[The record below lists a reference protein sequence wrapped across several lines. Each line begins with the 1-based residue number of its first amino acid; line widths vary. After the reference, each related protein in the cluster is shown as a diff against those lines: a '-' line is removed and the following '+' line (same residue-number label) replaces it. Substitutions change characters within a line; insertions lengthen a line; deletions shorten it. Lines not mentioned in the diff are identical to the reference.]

1 MPIFVVLCICGN
13 DVTYFGC
20 QEVIES
26 VFLLFLNFVLVYYCS
41 ADYSFLVVSRLGNS
55 SSLPRKLQ
63 FPAEGTPVSQAGNWN
78 PLASNYLVSFNA
90 SSRLMPNAS
99 ATPLP

>member
-55 SSLPRKLQ
+55 SFLRKKLA
-63 FPAEGTPVSQAGNWN
+63 FPKQETEAAP
-78 PLASNYLVSFNA
+78 
-90 SSRLMPNAS
+90 
-99 ATPLP
+99 

>member
-55 SSLPRKLQ
+55 SFLRKKLAFPKQETEAAPLCPEFCSPVNDKLPTQ
-63 FPAEGTPVSQAGNWN
+63 
-78 PLASNYLVSFNA
+78 
-90 SSRLMPNAS
+90 
-99 ATPLP
+99 

>member
-26 VFLLFLNFVLVYYCS
+26 VFLLFLNFVLVYYYYFPP
-41 ADYSFLVVSRLGNS
+41 AVMHI
-55 SSLPRKLQ
+55 SLDTFHQWKWSDDDKKNIT
-63 FPAEGTPVSQAGNWN
+63 EE
-78 PLASNYLVSFNA
+78 
-90 SSRLMPNAS
+90 
-99 ATPLP
+99 